1 MGKVKGYVSDICDN
15 LGISFDEVCNMS
27 IVELDNALAQKEEQL
42 AQATDNI
49 EQRIDRL
56 EQDGWDVDVDED
68 GPFICIAGD

>member
-1 MGKVKGYVSDICDN
+1 
-15 LGISFDEVCNMS
+15 MS

-49 EQRIDRL
+49 EQRINRL